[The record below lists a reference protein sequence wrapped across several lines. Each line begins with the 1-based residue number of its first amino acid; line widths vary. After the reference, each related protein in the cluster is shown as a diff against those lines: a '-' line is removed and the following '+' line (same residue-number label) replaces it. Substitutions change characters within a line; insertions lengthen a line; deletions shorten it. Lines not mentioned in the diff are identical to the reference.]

1 MTKKQAAALKPGDRI
16 VTKDGE
22 EWTVIRCYGGWHG
35 FLTSKEISEKKEY
48 DFYEIVVRESPYLA
62 YNHKVVQL
70 AK

>member
-16 VTKDGE
+16 VTKDGS
-22 EWTVIRCYGGWHG
+22 EWTVIRTYGGWHG
-35 FLTSKEISEKKEY
+35 LLTSKEIARKKDYE
-48 DFYEIVVRESPYLA
+48 FYEIVVSERPYLA